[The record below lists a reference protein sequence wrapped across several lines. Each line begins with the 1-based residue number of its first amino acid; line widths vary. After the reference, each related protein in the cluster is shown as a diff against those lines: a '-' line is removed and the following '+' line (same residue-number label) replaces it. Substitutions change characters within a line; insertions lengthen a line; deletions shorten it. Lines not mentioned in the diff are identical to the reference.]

1 MSYCVNCGVELDASA
16 KNCPL
21 CGTPVLNPNEIRK
34 LVGDQMPFPVQKGKV
49 EPVKRKDLGI
59 LLSMVTLGTAAVCG
73 ILNAL
78 VFRETM
84 WSLTVLG
91 ACAVFWV
98 FLEPIVLFPKQS
110 VYFSLLFDGAA
121 VFFLLYM
128 VTFLVVD
135 NVWFW
140 GLGVPLTV
148 LVTVMAEV
156 FTLCV
161 RKLPRSFLTVCLY
174 FITALGLL
182 CMGIELLVGR
192 YMNSGITLRWSA
204 VVLTVCGVLD
214 IALITML
221 SRRRLRD
228 SVRRRLHF

>member
-21 CGTPVLNPNEIRK
+21 CGTPVLNPNEIRN
-34 LVGDQMPFPVQKGKV
+34 LTGDQMPFPVQRGSV

-59 LLSMVTLGTAAVCG
+59 LLSMITLGTAAVCG

-91 ACAVFWV
+91 ACVVFWV
-98 FLEPIVLFPKQS
+98 FLEPFVLFPKQS
-110 VYFSLLFDGAA
+110 VYFSLLFDGTA

-128 VTFLVVD
+128 ITFLATD
-135 NVWFW
+135 SVWFLE
-140 GLGVPLTV
+140 LGVPLTV
-148 LVTVMAEV
+148 LVTVMAEL

-174 FITALGLL
+174 FFTALGLL
-182 CMGIELLVGR
+182 CMGIELLVKR
-192 YMNSGITLRWSA
+192 YMDSSISLSWSA

-214 IALITML
+214 IAFITML